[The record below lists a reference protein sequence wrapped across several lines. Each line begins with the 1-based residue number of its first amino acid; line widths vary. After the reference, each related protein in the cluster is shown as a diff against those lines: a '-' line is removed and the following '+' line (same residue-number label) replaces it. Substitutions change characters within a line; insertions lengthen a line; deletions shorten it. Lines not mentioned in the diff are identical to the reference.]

1 MITYFLK
8 KKIEKETEEHSKKVM
23 VYAGIALAGVGAYCV
38 YRAVKNSRMSFEEEE
53 ERYLSHE
60 DYDEDEYAELF
71 DQAIEEVDKKDA
83 EKKDIEKKVEE
94 FNSRRIS
101 CENCTD
107 ATQEEMQD
115 FLDKVKDSKKDVKV
129 NPEDYKEAEY
139 ENYEYYD
146 GHIIEK

>member
-8 KKIEKETEEHSKKVM
+8 KKIEKETEEHGKKM
-23 VYAGIALAGVGAYCV
+23 MIYAGIALAGVGAYCV
-38 YRAVKNSRMSFEEEE
+38 YKAVKNSRMNFEEEE

-115 FLDKVKDSKKDVKV
+115 FLDKAKDGKKDVQV
-129 NPEDYKEAEY
+129 NPEDYKEEEY
-139 ENYEYYD
+139 DKYEYYD